1 MGHHQELQPQVD
13 EPSLA
18 SRLHRGLKTR
28 PSRKVPE
35 FATFL
40 QKPPSLLAATPS
52 PGWLV
57 GLRLAWLS
65 LATSL
70 RLSDSPSIHR
80 TRELPA
86 SSRFPPL
93 RQLWAALTT
102 KGQMEN
108 LHCDATRTKLSQPF
122 SKQWISF
129 ENQSLKDIYSES

>member
-1 MGHHQELQPQVD
+1 M
-13 EPSLA
+13 
-18 SRLHRGLKTR
+18 R
-28 PSRKVPE
+28 PSRKVPQ

-52 PGWLV
+52 PGLVGWLV
-57 GLRLAWLS
+57 GLGWYS
-65 LATSL
+65 SATSL

-108 LHCDATRTKLSQPF
+108 LHSDATRTKLSQPF

-129 ENQSLKDIYSES
+129 ENQSLKDIYAES